1 MVERVDPARTGVRAG
16 RVVGVLTAVLAVAS
30 LAGSRETYY
39 DALAP
44 AAAALLE
51 AAGVGGVGT
60 SAPLAAFFW
69 GNVALAAAA
78 RYAVCY
84 VAGSLVGVAYDWLDR
99 PSVWVLAGLV
109 APVALA
115 DGVLAVFDTRSVAVG
130 VGYVAAWLCYV
141 PVFAWL
147 SEDGNGRRGG
157 GRGPGRA
164 RRLGTDG
171 DR

>member
-1 MVERVDPARTGVRAG
+1 MVERADPARTGVRAG
-16 RVVGVLTAVLAVAS
+16 RVVGALTAVVAAAS

-44 AAAALLE
+44 VAAALLE
-51 AAGVGGVGT
+51 AAGVGGVGAGT
-60 SAPLAAFFW
+60 ALSVYFW

-84 VAGSLVGVAYDWLDR
+84 VAGSLVGVVYDWFDR
-99 PSVWVLAGLV
+99 RSVWVLAGLV
-109 APVALA
+109 VPVALA
-115 DGVLAVFDTRSVAVG
+115 DGALAVFDTRSVAVG
-130 VGYVAAWLCYV
+130 AGYVGAWLCYV

-147 SEDGNGRRGG
+147 SDGESGRRDGD
-157 GRGPGRA
+157 RGPGRA

-171 DR
+171 ES